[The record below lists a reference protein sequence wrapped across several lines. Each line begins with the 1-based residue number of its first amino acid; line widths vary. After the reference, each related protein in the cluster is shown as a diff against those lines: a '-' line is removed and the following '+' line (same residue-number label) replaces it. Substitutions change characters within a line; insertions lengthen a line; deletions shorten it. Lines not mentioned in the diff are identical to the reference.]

1 MCVSRRNTSVD
12 ESYEWDA
19 VECSVDPNILEAM
32 KMERTHAGF
41 GRGREFRQDRPRST
55 AGLQDFQSKR
65 KNFKLFEH
73 VWSFP
78 TPNIMVN

>member
-32 KMERTHAGF
+32 KMGRTHLGF
-41 GRGREFRQDRPRST
+41 ERGREFRQDRPRST
-55 AGLQDFQSKR
+55 AGLQDSQNKR

-78 TPNIMVN
+78 APNIIVN

>member
-1 MCVSRRNTSVD
+1 MLHVCVCRRNTSVD

-19 VECSVDPNILEAM
+19 AEYSVDHDILEAM
-32 KMERTHAGF
+32 KMERPHAGF

-65 KNFKLFEH
+65 KNFKSLNLS
-73 VWSFP
+73 VYFP
-78 TPNIMVN
+78 HQI